1 LTTLGVYLGLL
12 VVGGAAPQTFA
23 HSATTRN
30 FELVDE
36 IEVKD
41 DLDNKPDGCDV
52 GHEEPVDLQTKFL
65 WFNDKS
71 LDSYE
76 SLVESIL
83 EAYPKKQFS
92 SIELAWTT
100 VDAERPFRKVDF
112 SGPLLPDSEITE
124 ELNSDFPFVANGF
137 PGKDVVFSVSRNN
150 GKTNFSFESKSFRYD
165 TPLVRSLYS
174 KALDYYRC
182 SGSLETA
189 ELIYKNT
196 QVVVENNNLIIS
208 TRLARGS
215 LDSLLS
221 HSAK

>member
-1 LTTLGVYLGLL
+1 MYLSLL

-23 HSATTRN
+23 HSAPTRN

-41 DLDNKPDGCDV
+41 DLDNQPDGCDATR
-52 GHEEPVDLQTKFL
+52 GAISEIQTTFL
-65 WFNDKS
+65 WFNHRS
-71 LDSYE
+71 VEEYS
-76 SLVESIL
+76 SLVESFL
-83 EAYPKKQFS
+83 EAYPEDRFS
-92 SIELAWTT
+92 T
-100 VDAERPFRKVDF
+100 VDLSWTSADGERPFRKVDF
-112 SGPLLPDSEITE
+112 LGQIPLDSKVTKDLNSEIT
-124 ELNSDFPFVANGF
+124 FVANGL
-137 PGKDVVFSVSRNN
+137 PGKEFLVAVSRNN
-150 GKTNFSFESKSFRYD
+150 GETSFRFESKGFRYD
-165 TPLVRSLYS
+165 TPLVRWLYS

-215 LDSLLS
+215 LDPLLS
-221 HSAK
+221 NNAK